1 MKYEEEEYECVS
13 SEGCDI
19 KGDKNTKA
27 IAIIQ
32 MSLVRKKYRKPSR
45 DANRN
50 LPHFPLPTHSSTSTI
65 HHHAAPCITNRD
77 VQQN

>member
-1 MKYEEEEYECVS
+1 MKYLMKKRIICNNIMNVS

-32 MSLVRKKYRKPSR
+32 NVTGTQEIPK
-45 DANRN
+45 A
-50 LPHFPLPTHSSTSTI
+50 
-65 HHHAAPCITNRD
+65 IT
-77 VQQN
+77 